1 MANNL
6 YPNLDYRTP
15 LFSSNNQL
23 LKVNG
28 IEGARAYPTYPNSVI
43 ALFDANEDYMY
54 IKTTDS
60 GNYPTIDT
68 YKFTKILPE
77 TPQELTNNF
86 VTKEEFQKFKEEILN
101 AQQSVSKS
109 GAVAGTDLKF

>member
-15 LFSSNNQL
+15 LFGGTNQL

-28 IEGARAYPTYPNSVI
+28 LEGARAYPTYPNSVV

-68 YKFTKILPE
+68 YKFTKVVPAS
-77 TPQELTNNF
+77 PQDLTSNF
-86 VTKEEFQKFKEEILN
+86 VTKEEFLKFREEILN
-101 AQQSVSKS
+101 AKQSVSKS
-109 GAVAGTDLKF
+109 TDASLEF

>member
-6 YPNLDYRTP
+6 YPNLDYRAP
-15 LFSSNNQL
+15 LFNGANQL

-28 IEGARAYPTYPNSVI
+28 IEGARAYPTYPNSTI

-68 YKFTKILPE
+68 YKFTKVLPE
-77 TPQELTNNF
+77 APQELTNNF
-86 VTKEEFQKFKEEILN
+86 VTREEFLKFREEILN
-101 AQQSVSKS
+101 AKQSVSKS
-109 GAVAGTDLKF
+109 ADADLKF